1 MKIVV
6 LMASPN
12 VNGSTHLL
20 TEAFTEGAQ
29 SKGHDV
35 QVIDV
40 AHANVQPCTG
50 CVACG
55 YEGPCILHDSM
66 DGIKA
71 AILSSDMIVFA
82 TPLYYFGMSAQ
93 LKVVIDRFC
102 SFNSSLHAKH
112 MKSALLAVAWNS
124 DAWTFEALSLHY
136 KTLVKYCHFDDKGA
150 ILGTGCGT
158 PSMTRH
164 RVFMEKARALG
175 ASL

>member
-112 MKSALLAVAWNS
+112 MKSALLAVA
-124 DAWTFEALSLHY
+124 
-136 KTLVKYCHFDDKGA
+136 
-150 ILGTGCGT
+150 
-158 PSMTRH
+158 
-164 RVFMEKARALG
+164 
-175 ASL
+175 